1 MKKYVKDG
9 KDCIL
14 CLTRKKLIQFT
25 PEEEVRQNFIQKL
38 VDEYDVPIE
47 LIESELPLS
56 HIKKG
61 IRGRVDILVS
71 ALNDNNRSYP
81 LMIVECK
88 ASSIPLTDK
97 TFDQMERYDLALNT
111 NKVMIMT
118 NGIETYCYAWDEKT
132 EDHRRL
138 KEIPNYNSLV
148 KGDKLDYKKEIKS
161 KWTRPNHKGNLEEN
175 KARLLEDVNLGSDT
189 EDKYVSLVT
198 NLVGLLIDE
207 SELAT
212 ALPLKTKNLVS
223 DNGLRYTTFGNAGG
237 GSWPGLYR
245 YFIVENSDK
254 ESEIVSISIIGR
266 ISTKDHPKY
275 GTLKGTTTFIVAIDD
290 FENSHNSLQ
299 YSMDKYVKCD
309 GDKYYF
315 WHDGTLTNG
324 GRGRVKNK
332 EVVDFISAHGNHLIK
347 DGKIYLG
354 EVDNTKELKWQQEDV
369 QNLIAN
375 FIDYGFLRDD
385 FRRKKREELK

>member
-97 TFDQMERYDLALNT
+97 TFDQIERYDLALNT
-111 NKVMIMT
+111 NKIMIMT

-132 EDHRRL
+132 EDHKRL
-138 KEIPNYNSLV
+138 KEIPNYISLI
-148 KGDKLDYKKEIKS
+148 KGDKLDYKKEIES
-161 KWTRPNHKGNLEEN
+161 KWIRPNYSDSLKVFKTKLEFYY
-175 KARLLEDVNLGSDT
+175 NLGQKT
-189 EDKYVSLVT
+189 EDKFVPLIA
-198 NLVGLLIDE
+198 NLVGLLFDE
-207 SELAT
+207 SELAAT
-212 ALPLKTKNLVS
+212 LPLKTKKLVS
-223 DNGLRYTTFGNAGG
+223 DNGLRFTTFGNAGG
-237 GSWPGLYR
+237 GSWAGHYR
-245 YFIVENSDK
+245 YFIVENSNK
-254 ESEIVSISIIGR
+254 ESEIVSISIMAH
-266 ISTKDHPKY
+266 SNE
-275 GTLKGTTTFIVAIDD
+275 TTTLIIAIDD

-299 YSMDKYVKCD
+299 YRMDKYVKCE

-315 WHDGTLTNG
+315 WHNGTLTLGNKG
-324 GRGRVKNK
+324 GVKNK
-332 EVVDFISAHGNHLIK
+332 EVIDFISENGNHLIK
-347 DGKIYLG
+347 DGQIYLG
-354 EVDNTKELKWQQEDV
+354 VIDNTKELSWQQSDV

-385 FRRKKREELK
+385 FRRMKKASMV